1 MIYEVEMKFRV
12 PAGRAP
18 EAGLAPLEISWA
30 EPYEEV
36 DRYYGHP
43 ARDFVRTDEALRIR
57 YRNFPDDETE
67 RKITYKGPKIDTETK
82 TRREIEIPLAPGD
95 PWEDILDALGFTPRG
110 IVRKIRR
117 RGTCVFRG
125 RQFEVLRDHLPELDA
140 RPGGGH
146 FIELE
151 TLADERELAEAR
163 SVLLELAGQLDLG
176 ESVRTSYLG
185 LLAEARGAAHAGEP
199 VSG

>member
-12 PAGRAP
+12 PEGGP
-18 EAGLAPLEISWA
+18 PDGDLAPLEIFWA

-36 DRYYGHP
+36 DCYYGHP

-57 YRNFPDDETE
+57 YRNLPDGETE
-67 RKITYKGPKIDTETK
+67 RRITYKGPKIDTETK
-82 TRREIEIPLAPGD
+82 TRREIEIPLSPDD

-110 IVRKIRR
+110 VVRKIRR
-117 RGTCVFRG
+117 RGTCVFQG

-140 RPGGGH
+140 RPGGGR

-151 TLADERELAEAR
+151 TLAGEKELAEAR
-163 SVLLELAGQLDLG
+163 SDLLELARQLDLG

-185 LLAEARGAAHAGEP
+185 LLAEARGDAANTGEP
-199 VSG
+199 G